1 MEGGLLA
8 RESDIPFVAL
18 PAAAMRGRSPL
29 AMARN
34 GLVLIKGV
42 AAARRLIARERPA
55 AILGTG
61 GYVCVPTFVAAAM
74 LKVPTLLYLP
84 DIVPGW
90 AGRVLARLA
99 TRIAVTFDDSK
110 RYLPAEKVLVTGYP
124 VRAAVFGQ
132 DKAACRRAFGL
143 EGDLPV
149 VLVYGG
155 SRGARSINRAIAA
168 LLPHLVQWAHV
179 LHVCGREGDEEWLR
193 SAQAQLDPALAGRYQ
208 LFPYL
213 HAGDQRSMAAAFG
226 AADLAVCR
234 AGASTMAELPAAGL
248 GAILI
253 PLTAVKQE
261 HNAEALARR
270 GAAVSIPDEAMLG
283 AGDPTAGPLWRELSR
298 LLTDPSAR
306 QAMAARSASLA
317 QPDAGAR
324 LAAEWLSLA
333 RGGRPYA

>member
-1 MEGGLLA
+1 MR
-8 RESDIPFVAL
+8 RESDLPFVAL
-18 PAAAMRGRSPL
+18 PAAAMRGRNPL

-34 GLVLIKGV
+34 AVVLSKGV
-42 AAARRLIARERPA
+42 LAARRLIRAERPA

-61 GYVCVPTFVAAAM
+61 GYVCVPLFVAAA
-74 LKVPTLLYLP
+74 LEKIPTLLYLP

-110 RYLPAEKVLVTGYP
+110 RYLPAHKVIVTGYP
-124 VRAAVFGQ
+124 VRSEVFDQ
-132 DKAACRRAFGL
+132 DKAACRQAFGL
-143 EGDLPV
+143 SAEPPV

-168 LLPHLVQWAHV
+168 LLPHLVQWAQI
-179 LHVCGREGDEEWLR
+179 LHVCGREGDEQWLR
-193 SAQAQLDPALAGRYQ
+193 EAHERLEPALAARYH

-213 HAGDQRSMAAAFG
+213 HSDAARSMATAFG

-234 AGASTMAELPAAGL
+234 AGASTMAELPAAGI
-248 GAILI
+248 GAVLI

-261 HNAEALARR
+261 YNAQALASR
-270 GAAVSIPDEAMLG
+270 GAAISIADEAMLG
-283 AGDPTAGPLWRELSR
+283 SADPAAGPLWTALKR

-306 QAMAARSASLA
+306 QSMAIRSASLA
-317 QPDAGAR
+317 QPNAAAR
-324 LAAEWLSLA
+324 LAAEWLTLA
-333 RGGRPYA
+333 GG